1 MTISNRKRPESCGS
15 EVCGIGRG
23 RIDSIGM
30 RGVGRLSWGHTN
42 ARGVDRKVQS
52 DRRVVQL
59 HGRGDGIMNP
69 LVG

>member
-1 MTISNRKRPESCGS
+1 
-15 EVCGIGRG
+15 V
-23 RIDSIGM
+23 
-30 RGVGRLSWGHTN
+30 
-42 ARGVDRKVQS
+42 RGVDRKVQS